1 MQILDDLRDPRTLPG
16 KVFYGFLL
24 LALFSLLAVL
34 AISGFV
40 LRGILW
46 PEKIS
51 QNVDPEALIN
61 KPDVFTF
68 TAPDGRP
75 YEAWLFPG
83 LRTAPVIILCHG
95 YRSQRSDLLTMIS
108 PLQEHQY
115 NVVVFD
121 FSGHGS
127 NEGRTTLGP
136 GEAQTLLA
144 LIGEVAQRTDLDGT
158 RFGVWGE
165 DMGGYAALA
174 AAAAEPR
181 IKAVAVDSVYDQPAQ
196 FLALQVEA
204 AGATAVPLVPT
215 VTRLG
220 YWLLHWSLRNEP
232 PLSAR
237 VGALNQTAKLLIQGR
252 ESPVLADQTLQ
263 LFLKSPEPRAQMV
276 LPRTGYTSLPKEEK
290 QDYDNQVLNFFLQ
303 HLPTFAS
310 PPASS
315 R

>member
-1 MQILDDLRDPRTLPG
+1 MQLLDDLRDPRTLPG
-16 KVFYGFLL
+16 KIFYGVLL

-40 LRGILW
+40 LHGILW

-51 QNVDPEALIN
+51 QNVNPEALIN
-61 KPDVFTF
+61 KPEVFTF
-68 TAPDGRP
+68 NAPGGQP

-127 NEGRTTLGP
+127 NQGRTTLGP
-136 GEAQTLLA
+136 AEARTLLA
-144 LIGEVAQRTDLDGT
+144 LIGELAQRTDLDGT
-158 RFGVWGE
+158 RFGVWGT

-174 AAAAEPR
+174 AAATEPR
-181 IKAVAVDSVYDQPAQ
+181 IKAIAVDSVYDRPGQ
-196 FLALQVEA
+196 FLDLQVEA

-215 VTRLG
+215 VTRWG
-220 YWLLHWSLRNEP
+220 YGLLTWSWRNEP

-237 VGALNQTAKLLIQGR
+237 VATLHQTAKLFIQGR
-252 ESPVLADQTLQ
+252 ESAVLAQQTLQ
-263 LFLKSPEPRAQMV
+263 LFLQSPEPRAQMV
-276 LPRTGYTSLPKEEK
+276 LPRTSYTSLPKEEK

-303 HLPTFAS
+303 HLPTFAP
-310 PPASS
+310 PPASA

>member
-1 MQILDDLRDPRTLPG
+1 MQLLDDLRDPRTLPG
-16 KVFYGFLL
+16 KIFYGLLL

-51 QNVDPEALIN
+51 QNVNPEALIN

-68 TAPDGRP
+68 TAPGGQP

-127 NEGRTTLGP
+127 NDGSTTLGP
-136 GEAQTLLA
+136 GEARTLLA
-144 LIGEVAQRTDLDGT
+144 LIRELAQRTDLDGT
-158 RFGVWGE
+158 RLGVWGA

-174 AAAAEPR
+174 AAASEPR

-204 AGATAVPLVPT
+204 TGATAVPLVLT
-215 VTRLG
+215 VTRWG
-220 YWLLHWSLRNEP
+220 YALLNWSSRNEP

-237 VGALNQTAKLLIQGR
+237 VGAMNQTAKLFIQGR
-252 ESPVLADQTLQ
+252 ESAALAQQTLQ

-303 HLPTFAS
+303 HLPTFAP
-310 PPASS
+310 PPASN